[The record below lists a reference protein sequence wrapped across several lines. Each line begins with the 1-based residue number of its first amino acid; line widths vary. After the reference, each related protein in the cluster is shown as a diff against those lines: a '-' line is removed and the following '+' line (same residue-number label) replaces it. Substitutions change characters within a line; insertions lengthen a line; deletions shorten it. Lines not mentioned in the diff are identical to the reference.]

1 MICKKYKKFEKRF
14 VEISKCPDLEKLLGL
29 AQDMKQNGYLMRPI
43 SDDLCNK
50 FSVMGIIYNAL
61 VTELN
66 RRQSVYHRR
75 WMTVIAIAAAIA
87 AVASAV
93 CAVITVMCK

>member
-1 MICKKYKKFEKRF
+1 MICKKYKQFENRF
-14 VEISKCPDLEKLLGL
+14 VEISKCPDLDKLLAL

-43 SDDLCNK
+43 SDKLCNK
-50 FSVMGIIYNAL
+50 FSVMRIIYNAL

-75 WMTVIAIAAAIA
+75 WTTGAAIAAAIA
-87 AVASAV
+87 ALASAV
-93 CAVITVMCK
+93 CAVVTVMSK